1 MKSIFSDQLSDFSSI
16 HLNDVEL
23 VSVSRPNFDS
33 IEKLSLKFLETRES
47 LNLRWIQN
55 LETDNRLN
63 DLSESI
69 PSILRSMLI
78 SEIDDSSKILCE
90 HMGCCKVEVRLATL
104 RSPMC
109 PLFHVDNITTRLLIT
124 LCGKGTEWIPESAV
138 DWNIFTDRENTNL
151 PLKNGSE
158 IQELKVGH
166 WSLLKGGAW
175 DDNFNGVVHRSPHT
189 DDARL
194 LLSIDPVFE

>member
-1 MKSIFSDQLSDFSSI
+1 MGNPRRPFFLLGVKFKLIVMKSIFSDQLSDFSSI

-33 IEKLSLKFLETRES
+33 IENSLKFLETRES

-78 SEIDDSSKILCE
+78 SQIDDSSKILYE
-90 HMGCCKVEVRLATL
+90 HMGCCKVEVRLAIL

-109 PLFHVDNITTRLLIT
+109 PLFTLIT
-124 LCGKGTEWIPESAV
+124 LLQDYS
-138 DWNIFTDRENTNL
+138 
-151 PLKNGSE
+151 
-158 IQELKVGH
+158 
-166 WSLLKGGAW
+166 
-175 DDNFNGVVHRSPHT
+175 
-189 DDARL
+189 
-194 LLSIDPVFE
+194 

>member
-23 VSVSRPNFDS
+23 VSISRPNFDS

-55 LETDNRLN
+55 LETDNRLK

-78 SEIDDSSKILCE
+78 SQIDDSSKILCE
-90 HMGCCKVEVRLATL
+90 YMGCCKVEVRLTAL

>member
-69 PSILRSMLI
+69 PSILKSMLI
-78 SEIDDSSKILCE
+78 SQIDDSSKILCE
-90 HMGCCKVEVRLATL
+90 HMGCCKVEVRLTTL

-138 DWNIFTDRENTNL
+138 DWNIFTDRENTNV